1 MIGMSAL
8 GAFFYTQGLR
18 MKKKQVMQGIGLI
31 ALAGVVF
38 ALRHFGV
45 LESSETA
52 EQTTEQST
60 RQVERAERSSTTQQ
74 QRPSASRQED
84 PANNSTPTLATS
96 PRLER
101 AIDNKESGVML
112 EAAGVVVKL
121 LPDDNE
127 GDRHQRFIIKLPSG
141 RTVLVAHNI
150 DLAPYV
156 PLEELDIVEIKG
168 QFEWNDRGGVL
179 HWTHHDPGGW
189 HEDGW
194 IRHEGSIYQ

>member
-1 MIGMSAL
+1 
-8 GAFFYTQGLR
+8 

-31 ALAGVVF
+31 SLAAVVF
-38 ALRHFGV
+38 ALRHFGL

-52 EQTTEQST
+52 EQNAEQST
-60 RQVERAERSSTTQQ
+60 QQVDRAQLPSNTQ
-74 QRPSASRQED
+74 QRPVAARDDKSSD
-84 PANNSTPTLATS
+84 NSTPTLAQS

-112 EAAGVVVKL
+112 EAAGVVVRL

-150 DLAPYV
+150 DIAPYV
-156 PLEELDIVEIKG
+156 PLEEMDIVEIKG